1 MNRMYKQ
8 ANCRGRGF
16 VLITS
21 LIFLVIMTLLAVT
34 AIRRSTL
41 GEKLSNNMRE
51 QNVAFQAA
59 EAALRFCQNSYETGG
74 AIPIRKL
81 YGEGMPMEWNVTSN
95 WIGGG
100 AIATTLP
107 NNTVKNVA
115 TQPQCLIEEWSMPS
129 SGKSSI
135 NLGAV
140 HLITA
145 RGVGSTANAVV
156 WLQVTLRDGSL

>member
-1 MNRMYKQ
+1 MNNLLHRSRQ
-8 ANCRGRGF
+8 GGF

-21 LIFLVIMTLLAVT
+21 VIFLIVMTLLAVT

-51 QNVAFQAA
+51 QNLAFQAA
-59 EAALRFCQNSYETGG
+59 EVALRFCQNAYETAG
-74 AIPIRKL
+74 AVPIRRAGL
-81 YGEGMPMEWNVTSN
+81 EGMPIEWTDVNN
-95 WIGGG
+95 WA
-100 AIATTLP
+100 AIATRLP
-107 NNTVKNVA
+107 PNTVKNVA
-115 TQPQCLIEEWSMPS
+115 QQPECLIEEWTIPPMGVNP
-129 SGKSSI
+129 I

-145 RGVGSTANAVV
+145 RGVGATTNAVV